1 MGTMAQSRFGLLVM
15 VAAVS
20 MGVAACSKPPIVCGG
35 GVSPKNATDADL
47 RLVSIAR
54 AESVDLCNQRDSACD
69 FDVYKTRGGRTVRA
83 TRVIALDGRC
93 VTRIGDDRFY
103 AFDESGRLKNVING
117 L

>member
-1 MGTMAQSRFGLLVM
+1 METLAQSRLGLIVL
-15 VAAVS
+15 AVS

-35 GVSPKNATDADL
+35 EISPKNATDADL

-54 AESVDLCNQRDSACD
+54 AQSADLCNLPNSACD
-69 FDVYKTRGGRTVRA
+69 FHVYKTKAGRTVKA
-83 TRVIALDGRC
+83 TRVTAYDGRC

-103 AFDESGRLKNVING
+103 AFDESGRLEDVING